1 MTKEMMTWL
10 CAAPPVSNTG
20 SGHPRTETIMAIY
33 GLDGT
38 EFHVTLTDFDGL
50 QYYGRNASPY
60 RAEVDAL
67 DACDKGIG
75 Q

>member
-10 CAAPPVSNTG
+10 STAPPVSRTG
-20 SGHPRTETIMAIY
+20 SGHPRTETIIAVY

-38 EFHVTLTDFDGL
+38 EFHVTLTDFDSV
-50 QYYGRNASPY
+50 QYHARNQSAH
-60 RAEVDAL
+60 RAELDAL
-67 DACDKGIG
+67 DAWEDGNG